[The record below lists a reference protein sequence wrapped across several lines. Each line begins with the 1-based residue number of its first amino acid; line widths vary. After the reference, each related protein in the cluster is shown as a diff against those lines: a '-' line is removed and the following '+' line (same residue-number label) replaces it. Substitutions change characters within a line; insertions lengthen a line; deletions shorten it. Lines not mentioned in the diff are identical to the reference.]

1 MINEADQLDREVNEH
16 LSQIE
21 RNNDECQTLMA
32 HVLENGCFRSDLMQC
47 MAGFQTQL
55 IDLRRQLQDKKR
67 KSEEKR
73 RRVSQIRDEEDSYA
87 IAASYKE
94 EEADKE
100 EEQSEEVEREAQRI
114 EQELEQLS
122 ENASD
127 SGTDLGDGIGPRE
140 GETCRSQF

>member
-1 MINEADQLDREVNEH
+1 MINEADQLDREANEH

-21 RNNDECQTLMA
+21 RNDNECQTFMA
-32 HVLENGCFRSDLMQC
+32 HLLANGRFRSDLMQS

-67 KSEEKR
+67 ESEEKWI
-73 RRVSQIRDEEDSYA
+73 RVFQLRDEKDSFA